1 MTLPTDIAAQIRAEL
16 PGWKIV
22 PAPVSPPDNLPAGRI
37 FLQVWRDSVR
47 VDPASVLQTL
57 SDVTFRLMVGST
69 PSPATDQALTDA
81 LDTLMSVLHE
91 HAGAASWGNWEA
103 RYAIFPNSQGVATYP
118 GWEITFPSIPAPNP
132 YRKKKQ

>member
-1 MTLPTDIAAQIRAEL
+1 MTLTRQIADQIRAEL

-22 PAPVSPPDNLPAGRI
+22 PAPVSPPDNLPARQI
-37 FLQVWRDSVR
+37 YLQAWRDGVK
-47 VDPASVLQTL
+47 VDPANVLQTL
-57 SDVTFRLMVGST
+57 TDVTLRLMVGST
-69 PSPATDQALTDA
+69 PSPATDQTLTDA
-81 LDTLMSVLHE
+81 LDALMSVLHE

-103 RYAIFPNSQGVATYP
+103 RYAIFPNAQGVPTFP